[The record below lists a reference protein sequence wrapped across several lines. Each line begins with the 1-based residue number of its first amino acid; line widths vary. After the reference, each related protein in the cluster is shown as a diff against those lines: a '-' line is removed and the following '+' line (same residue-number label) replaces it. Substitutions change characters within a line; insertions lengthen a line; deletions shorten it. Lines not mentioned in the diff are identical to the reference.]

1 MNKFGKVLVTL
12 TVITFADAAI
22 NILLTRPAKTTP
34 STEDEPDPLADTPFG
49 RKTLNKW
56 LEDFHISTEKAQ
68 KHIDEATE
76 RAIKNFE
83 EVQRRMNE
91 ITEQAIKDFEK
102 SAKAYGYAPA
112 DKEADKNLASE
123 SPTPTT

>member
-34 STEDEPDPLADTPFG
+34 STEDEPDLLADTPFG

-56 LEDFHISTEKAQ
+56 LEDFHISTEEAK
-68 KHIDEATE
+68 KHIDEATKL
-76 RAIKNFE
+76 AIKNFE
-83 EVQRRMNE
+83 EAQRHMDK
-91 ITEQAIKDFEK
+91 ITEQAIRDFEK
-102 SAKAYGYAPA
+102 SAKAYGHAPA
-112 DKEADKNLASE
+112 DEEADKNLASE
-123 SPTPTT
+123 SPTSTT